1 MSLLQTKPAPRV
13 SRIAGFFATL
23 AGLALLV
30 CAGIGGW
37 FYISQEKLIFHPSTL
52 PPSHQFTLPNVS
64 EVSVPVE
71 GATLSAMH
79 FRHPDSKGLVFFL
92 HGNGGTLATW
102 LRSTDFYRNNRFDV
116 FMIDYR
122 GYGKSTGKIESEA
135 QLHADVRAAWDRIAP
150 QYAGKPRVIFGRS
163 LGTTL
168 AAKLSAD
175 VQPEQ
180 TFLISP
186 FFNLNAMREDH
197 YRYLPRFLMR
207 YTFATNEW
215 LPKIKT
221 PVTILHGEI
230 DGLINISHAERLRAT
245 SPRVELVKIRGGD
258 HNNLQELPEYNGA
271 LSERLAKL

>member
-1 MSLLQTKPAPRV
+1 MPAKLYR
-13 SRIAGFFATL
+13 RAAGFLTAFA
-23 AGLALLV
+23 GVALL
-30 CAGIGGW
+30 AFGGICGW
-37 FYISQEKLIFHPSTL
+37 FYFSQERLIFHPSPL
-52 PPSHQFTLPNVS
+52 PVSHVFSLPLVT
-64 EVSVPVE
+64 EVKIPVE
-71 GATLSAMH
+71 GATLSAVH
-79 FRHPDSKGLVFFL
+79 FKHPDSKGVIFFL

-135 QLHADVRAAWDRIAP
+135 QLHADVRAAWDTIAP

-175 VQPEQ
+175 VQPDM
-180 TFLISP
+180 TLLISP
-186 FFNLNAMREDH
+186 FFSLNAMREDH

-245 SPRVELVKIRGGD
+245 SPRAVLVKIPGGD
-258 HNNLQELPEYNGA
+258 HNNLQELPEYNDA
-271 LSERLAKL
+271 LSKRLAKL